1 MTPAQRVRESRAR
14 AREEML
20 TAAEDLPS
28 ATTKALLGNLTRQIK
43 IIETDPAH
51 APVGRD
57 IAKDVMR
64 ELCKRYEIK

>member
-28 ATTKALLGNLTRQIK
+28 APTKALLGNLARQIK
-43 IIETDPAH
+43 LIETDPVH